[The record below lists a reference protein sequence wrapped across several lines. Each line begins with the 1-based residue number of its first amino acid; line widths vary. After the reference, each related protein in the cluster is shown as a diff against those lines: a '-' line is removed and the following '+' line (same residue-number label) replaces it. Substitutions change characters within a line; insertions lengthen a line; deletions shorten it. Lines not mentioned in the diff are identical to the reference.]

1 MRILSF
7 KNSIGA
13 SLIAGLLLTL
23 ASSVQA
29 QAPAT
34 ASVQGKTELLWF
46 GQAGFRIKSPTGKMI
61 LIDPWITGGPKT
73 PPMYKNDLAAI
84 GPIDLL
90 LVTHAHVD
98 HLGDAP
104 AVAKQTIS
112 NSTVQ
117 QIWILR

>member
-61 LIDPWITGGPKT
+61 LIDPWITGGRRRCIKMT
-73 PPMYKNDLAAI
+73 
-84 GPIDLL
+84 
-90 LVTHAHVD
+90 
-98 HLGDAP
+98 
-104 AVAKQTIS
+104 
-112 NSTVQ
+112 
-117 QIWILR
+117 